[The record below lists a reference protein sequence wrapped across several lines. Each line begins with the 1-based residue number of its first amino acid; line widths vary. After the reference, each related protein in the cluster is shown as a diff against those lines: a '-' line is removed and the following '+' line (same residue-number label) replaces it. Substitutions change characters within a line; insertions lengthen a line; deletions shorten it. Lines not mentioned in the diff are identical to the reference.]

1 MFGCLVGFDIEFS
14 KGKGVSG
21 TGNACKR
28 DIWRSSKVSCANDQ
42 VGIIAFS

>member
-1 MFGCLVGFDIEFS
+1 MFECQVGFDIEFS
-14 KGKGVSG
+14 KVKGVRG
-21 TGNACKR
+21 TGNACKK